1 MSNYFSLIKSQ
12 AFADPFQTSYI
23 HSYHNN
29 NIVKGIALNNSG
41 CNFLM
46 VSAFPS
52 FYFFSA
58 SLHDYSIFSPFPIIS
73 LFSPMITLIPV
84 ALPHWLRLLK
94 KCGHILIYFY
104 IQCGFTYSVK
114 HLSSKTRYRPSI
126 RFAVSQTHAVQVL
139 LSFWLSFVN
148 YPFLVL
154 SWRIFISVLFLFN
167 LFFFSQSHDTG
178 QILEMFLCQK

>member
-1 MSNYFSLIKSQ
+1 MGSVITWHDVNKIDDAVSNYFSLIKSQ

-94 KCGHILIYFY
+94 KMWAYFNIFLYSVWFY
-104 IQCGFTYSVK
+104 I
-114 HLSSKTRYRPSI
+114 LSKTFI
-126 RFAVSQTHAVQVL
+126 KQNKIQT
-139 LSFWLSFVN
+139 
-148 YPFLVL
+148 
-154 SWRIFISVLFLFN
+154 
-167 LFFFSQSHDTG
+167 
-178 QILEMFLCQK
+178 